1 VADFSFYLPLSL
13 GLNSQEFLVSCLR
26 LQFSVSEN
34 FVNMLTGIVNFRDL
48 ILHSA
53 VFGFGVSLG
62 MSQAHCRQ
70 MLQTKRWSFLKN
82 YSFPKKY

>member
-34 FVNMLTGIVNFRDL
+34 FVNMLTDIVNFRDL

-53 VFGFGVSLG
+53 VFGLWGIFGNEPSALPPDVANG
-62 MSQAHCRQ
+62 TMV
-70 MLQTKRWSFLKN
+70 
-82 YSFPKKY
+82 FPEKL